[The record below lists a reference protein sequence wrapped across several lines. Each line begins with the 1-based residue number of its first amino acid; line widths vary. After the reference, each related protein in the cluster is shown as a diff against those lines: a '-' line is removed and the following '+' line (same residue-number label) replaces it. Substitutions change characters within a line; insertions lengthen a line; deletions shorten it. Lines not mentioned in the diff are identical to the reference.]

1 MILSGFCPARMLVL
15 LLPAIASLPLAPAHA
30 ADRFIIDLT
39 YDSLMNM
46 VRPEV
51 RPNIR
56 VHHNLHVTVSRDSG
70 LSEQR
75 NRSTKQY
82 YDQNAMAQVL
92 DSQGDD
98 STYASWRTAPNGTL
112 VRDQND
118 PQSTRTMTVTLLP
131 DGTCRLDV
139 VDHLKPGFTEY
150 EFLRISSHTMGFFSS
165 YRVVS
170 TSCKIR
176 PAT

>member
-1 MILSGFCPARMLVL
+1 MRALTL
-15 LLPAIASLPLAPAHA
+15 LGIAIAALASLAAKPAPS
-30 ADRFIIDLT
+30 ADQFVIDLT
-39 YDSLMNM
+39 YDSVMDM

-51 RPNIR
+51 KPNIR
-56 VHHNLHVTVSRDSG
+56 LHHNLHITVSRGSG
-70 LSEQR
+70 LSENR
-75 NRSTKQY
+75 NRSTKGY

-112 VRDQND
+112 VREQND

-131 DGTCRLDV
+131 DNTCRLDV

-150 EFLRISSHTMGFFSS
+150 EFLRITSHTMGFFST
-165 YRVVS
+165 YRVTS
-170 TSCKIR
+170 TSCRIR
-176 PAT
+176 PTP

>member
-1 MILSGFCPARMLVL
+1 MRSSVL
-15 LLPAIASLPLAPAHA
+15 LVATTALLPLAATRAHA
-30 ADRFIIDLT
+30 ADQFVIDLT
-39 YDSLMNM
+39 YDSLMDM
-46 VRPEV
+46 VRPEA

-75 NRSTKQY
+75 NRNTRQY
-82 YDQNAMAQVL
+82 YDKNAMAQVL
-92 DSQGDD
+92 DSTGDD
-98 STYASWRTAPNGTL
+98 STYASWHTAADGTL
-112 VRDQND
+112 VREQSD

-131 DGTCRLDV
+131 SDTCRLDV

-150 EFLRISSHTMGFFSS
+150 EFLRISSHTMAFFSS
-165 YRVVS
+165 YRVTG

-176 PAT
+176 PAP